1 MSKWGGG
8 VVCAASRIV
17 EANAANAVD
26 AKSSANTAA
35 QNFFV
40 RSESTAQSG
49 LTVRPITQS
58 AFTLVELLVVIA
70 IIGILI
76 ALLLPAVQAAREAA
90 RRMECSNKLKQLML
104 AEHTYHDAHKSF
116 GSGGSFYLDTS
127 PFIPLLP
134 FLEQQARYDAISS
147 VATNFDNMADSI
159 FREVSF
165 LACPSDG
172 NVEKKVHTGAFSSW
186 TAAQLSG
193 TNYVFSMGDTTLGSD
208 HSDLSGTR
216 MPNKR
221 GFYGGVYRYR
231 NMGAITDGTANT
243 IAFGETLI
251 GQLSNEGIVGRGVVQ
266 SGSQSDVSWAT
277 GTKPKIMN
285 TPKDCA
291 TKRNGKALSGTLN
304 SKGRGRAWQ
313 FVAASQCAFQT
324 ILPPNSPSCSS
335 GGSWDNS
342 AVLSAASNHTGGCNA
357 SYVDGS
363 VHFISDTI
371 NTVTG
376 AAAQDDPYK
385 VQTTIASP
393 FGVWGSLGTI
403 EGGESTTAL

>member
-1 MSKWGGG
+1 M
-8 VVCAASRIV
+8 
-17 EANAANAVD
+17 
-26 AKSSANTAA
+26 
-35 QNFFV
+35 F
-40 RSESTAQSG
+40 
-49 LTVRPITQS
+49 
-58 AFTLVELLVVIA
+58 
-70 IIGILI
+70 I

-104 AEHTYHDAHKSF
+104 ASHTYHDAYKSF
-116 GSGGSFYLDTS
+116 GPGGETNNHAG

-134 FLEQQARYDAISS
+134 FLEQQAKYDAIRPAITTSM
-147 VATNFDNMADSI
+147 VDDVFTN
-159 FREVSF
+159 VPF
-165 LACPSDG
+165 LACPSDS
-172 NVEKKVHTGAFSSW
+172 NVEKVHTGAFSSW
-186 TAAQLSG
+186 TAAKLSG
-193 TNYVFSMGDTTLGSD
+193 TNYVFSMGDTTLGSKFND
-208 HSDLSGTR
+208 RQGTVQTL
-216 MPNKR
+216 NKR
-221 GFYGGVYRYR
+221 GFYGGVRLYR
-231 NMGAITDGTANT
+231 NMGAITDGTSNT

-251 GQLSNEGIVGRGVVQ
+251 GQLSNEGVVGRGIVQ
-266 SGSQSDVSWAT
+266 SGSESDVSWAT

-304 SKGRGRAWQ
+304 TKGRGRAWQ
-313 FVAASQCAFQT
+313 YAAAILCTFQT
-324 ILPPNSPSCSS
+324 ILPPNSPSCSVGS
-335 GGSWDNS
+335 SWDNT

-371 NTVTG
+371 NTVTDG
-376 AAAQDDPYK
+376 AAQDDPYK